1 MDLTKY
7 YRNKNDIIDK
17 YNYWKSKLKSRNKN
31 DYQQALGTYKNVIQS
46 EWYNNRIISADNKP
60 KERWSVIND

>member
-1 MDLTKY
+1 MNLTKY
-7 YRNKNDIIDK
+7 YRNKNDIIDE
-17 YNYWKSKLKSRNKN
+17 YNYWKSNLKSRNKN
-31 DYQQALGTYKNVIQS
+31 DYQQALGTYKNAIQS

>member
-7 YRNKNDIIDK
+7 HRNKNDIIDK
-17 YNYWKSKLKSRNKN
+17 YSCWKSNLKSRNKN
-31 DYQQALGTYKNVIQS
+31 DYQQAFGTYKTAIKP